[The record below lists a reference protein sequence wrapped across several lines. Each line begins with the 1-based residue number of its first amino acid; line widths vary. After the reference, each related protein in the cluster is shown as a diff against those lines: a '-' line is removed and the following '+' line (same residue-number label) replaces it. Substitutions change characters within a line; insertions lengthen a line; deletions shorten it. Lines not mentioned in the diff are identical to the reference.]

1 MKLPNLHLEN
11 PRLKLTTVFTLT
23 GLLII
28 VVIFTTIHLSSSG
41 LFKLGTSRVYAAS
54 PSFQDELQI
63 ELSSNGFTPAEV
75 QRAAGTFA
83 IAVENT
89 AISGEYTLQLK
100 AQDGTVIKEV
110 QVQQG
115 SAAWTVTLSAG
126 EYTLTE
132 NTHPQWLC
140 RITVQ

>member
-1 MKLPNLHLEN
+1 
-11 PRLKLTTVFTLT
+11 
-23 GLLII
+23 
-28 VVIFTTIHLSSSG
+28 LS
-41 LFKLGTSRVYAAS
+41 FH
-54 PSFQDELQI
+54 DELQ
-63 ELSSNGFTPAEV
+63 LQLGSDGFTPAEV

-83 IAVENT
+83 IAVVNS
-89 AISGEYTLQLK
+89 AIAGEYTLQLK
-100 AQDGTVIKEV
+100 TQDGTVLKEV

-132 NTHPQWLC
+132 ASHPQWLC